1 MPFET
6 TIAVFPLSRRGIPNT
21 NMVALDPDA
30 ELLARIA
37 AGETRALTELYALY
51 GARLHAFALRLTGS
65 SPAAEDVLQECLVE
79 IWRSARRFRGEGR
92 AVAWMLGIAHHKA
105 MDVLRA
111 RKDCAPAAALD
122 DRLAEGPSVEQ
133 KLILSENAR
142 DLRQGLDRLSLPH
155 RAAVELVFFQG
166 LSLRETSRA
175 LGCPVGTVKSRLN
188 TAKNELR
195 SILRDLGHE
204 KGDRP

>member
-1 MPFET
+1 MPFVT
-6 TIAVFPLSRRGIPNT
+6 TIAPFLLSRRRIPAKD
-21 NMVALDPDA
+21 MIALDPDA

-37 AGETRALTELYALY
+37 AGETRAIDELYALH
-51 GARLHAFALRLTGS
+51 GPRLYAFALRLTGS
-65 SPAAEDVLQECLVE
+65 SQAAEDVLQECLFE

-92 AVAWMLGIAHHKA
+92 VVAWMLGIAHHKA

-111 RKDCAPAAALD
+111 RKDCGPAALD
-122 DRLAEGPSVEQ
+122 DRFAEGPSGEQ

-142 DLRQGLDRLSLPH
+142 DIRRGLDRLSLPH

-166 LSLRETSRA
+166 LSLREASRA
-175 LGCPVGTVKSRLN
+175 VGCPVGTVKSRLN

-195 SILRDLGHE
+195 SILRSLGRK